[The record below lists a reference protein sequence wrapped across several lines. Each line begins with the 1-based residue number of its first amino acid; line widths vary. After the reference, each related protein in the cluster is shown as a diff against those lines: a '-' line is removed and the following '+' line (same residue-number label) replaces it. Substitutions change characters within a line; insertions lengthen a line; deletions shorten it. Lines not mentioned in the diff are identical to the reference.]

1 MQEQI
6 LAEPEDELRS
16 SITGGAIPP
25 FVYCYPTRSSYRR
38 LDPPWT
44 VQKIWDADFANSPTR
59 DISLYLHIPFCRYK
73 CGFCNLYTV
82 ISEDRDVY
90 DAYTD
95 AICHEIQAHAYVIQ
109 ARRLRT
115 VYIGGGTPSLLH
127 RHNFDQIFDTL
138 DKLYPNWRSTV
149 EEVAVEATP
158 DSIVDQP
165 STLQHLMDRG
175 LTRANMGIQ
184 SLRPA
189 ELREA
194 GRSRANETVVR
205 KAIEI
210 IKDLQLP
217 NLSTDLIMGFAGQ
230 DDSSWRQSVDE
241 LIALEPET
249 VSTYFLTIRPDAWF
263 SKTGKYRY
271 ARDAKLY
278 TRYEYSQQA
287 LRAAGYIQESNV
299 RYKKLG
305 RGGYVQKV
313 LQFHGVPVLGLG
325 AGARTYTN
333 TVDYIV
339 GGSANPSLS
348 EISTYIDGARKRC
361 LSPRAGFIYD
371 NSERIR
377 KRLALD
383 LFDLDL
389 KELDRY
395 SYPDY
400 AHLFE
405 PVLHAA
411 EDLGLL
417 LRLPTGRCQLTRK
430 GFQYRDIVSWML
442 FSPEVIARDKEFYQ
456 ELHKNNQRAQKFLG
470 SPSFISGLAVAAETR

>member
-1 MQEQI
+1 M
-6 LAEPEDELRS
+6 
-16 SITGGAIPP
+16 
-25 FVYCYPTRSSYRR
+25 
-38 LDPPWT
+38 
-44 VQKIWDADFANSPTR
+44 
-59 DISLYLHIPFCRYK
+59 YLHVPFCRYK

-82 ISEDRDVY
+82 ISEDGDVY

-95 AICHEIQAHAYVIQ
+95 AICRDIERHAEVIQ

-127 RHNFDQIFDTL
+127 LRNFDQVFDSL
-138 DKLYPNWRSTV
+138 DRLYPNWRSTV
-149 EEVAVEATP
+149 EEVAVEASP

-165 STLQHLMDRG
+165 DTVRHLIARG
-175 LTRANMGIQ
+175 LTRVNMGIQ

-194 GRSRANETVVR
+194 GRKRANEIVVR

-210 IKDLQLP
+210 VKDLHLP

-230 DDSSWRQSVDE
+230 NDSSWCQSVDE

-249 VSTYFLTIRPDAWF
+249 ISTYFLTVRPDAWF

-271 ARDAKLY
+271 MRDSKLY
-278 TRYEYSQQA
+278 ARYEYAQNA
-287 LRAAGYIQESNV
+287 LLSAGYVQESNV
-299 RYKKLG
+299 RYKRLG

-339 GGSANPSLS
+339 GGSAKPTLG
-348 EISTYIDGARKRC
+348 EVFTYVEGARTGC
-361 LSPRAGFIYD
+361 LVPRAGFVYGD
-371 NSERIR
+371 VERIR

-389 KELDRY
+389 KELERY
-395 SYPDY
+395 SYADH

-405 PVLHAA
+405 PVLTTC

-417 LRLPTGRCQLTRK
+417 RRLPGGRCQLTRR
-430 GFQYRDIVSWML
+430 GLQYRDIISWTF
-442 FSPEVIARDKEFYQ
+442 FSPEVVNRDREFYQ
-456 ELHKNNQRAQKFLG
+456 ELHNNNPQAQRFLG
-470 SPSFISGLAVAAETR
+470 NPSFISGLAVQA